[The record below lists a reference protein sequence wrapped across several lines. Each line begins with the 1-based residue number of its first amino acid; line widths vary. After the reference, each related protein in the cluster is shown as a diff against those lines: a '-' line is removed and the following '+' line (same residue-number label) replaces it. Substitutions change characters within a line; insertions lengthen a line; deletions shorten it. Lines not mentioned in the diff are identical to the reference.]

1 MRASVIIPAYNAER
15 TIGQCLEALTSQTIA
30 RSDYQILVVDDG
42 STDGTAGIV
51 DKHSGIRLIRQGNAG
66 PAAARNNGVSQAE
79 APVIV
84 FTDSDC
90 VPQPDWLEKMIGP
103 LEADPNVT
111 AVKGAY
117 RTKQHQ
123 IAARF
128 VQLEYEDKYDLLR
141 KRENIDFVDTYSAA
155 FRRDVFLQFKGY
167 DTSFKVACAEDVELS
182 YRMHNAGHRMIFA
195 PQALVYHLH
204 PATLAAYFRKKFK
217 FAYWRMLAVRKNPN
231 KLVSD
236 SHTPQVMKLQLLL
249 APMIIALLLL
259 GLFGRVFVYGSVFAA
274 LAFLLIS
281 LPFTLKALAKDPVV
295 GSLSPLILLGRAAAQ
310 FAGVFRGLI
319 DWYLVRKSKSTADQR
334 DNRI

>member
-15 TIGQCLEALTSQTIA
+15 TIGQCLEALASQTIG

-42 STDGTAGIV
+42 STDGTSGIV
-51 DKHSGIRLIRQGNAG
+51 GKYPGIRLIRQGNAG
-66 PAAARNNGVSQAE
+66 PAAARNNGVTQAE
-79 APVIV
+79 APVVV

-128 VQLEYEDKYDLLR
+128 VQLEYEDKYQLLK
-141 KRENIDFVDTYSAA
+141 KRQNIDFIDTYSAA
-155 FRRDVFLQFKGY
+155 FRRDIFLQFGGY

-204 PATLAAYFRKKFK
+204 PETLGAYFRKKYK

-236 SHTPQVMKLQLLL
+236 SHTPQVMKLQLML
-249 APMIIALLLL
+249 APMVILLLSM
-259 GLFGRVFVYGSVFAA
+259 GLFNRLFWYVSLVAA
-274 LAFLLIS
+274 LAFLMIS
-281 LPFTLKALAKDPVV
+281 LPFTMKALAKDPVV
-295 GSLSPLILLGRAAAQ
+295 GSLAPLILLGRGLAQ

-319 DWYLVRKSKSTADQR
+319 DWYLVRKS
-334 DNRI
+334 